1 MGEKKPN
8 VLVFFT
14 DQQRWDTVG
23 VYGSPMNLTPNL
35 DALAREG
42 TKFDLAFT
50 NQPVCAPARACIFT
64 GQYATTHK
72 VWRNGFGLKA
82 EDNTLAHCFKKAG
95 YEVGYIGKW
104 HLSPDELGPGYV
116 PPEYRGGFEDYWEAA
131 NLLEFTSH
139 PYDTNLYD
147 RDGNLIHISGYRV
160 DALTER
166 VIKFIN
172 QSHSNPFFLVVSYL
186 EPHHQNDLN
195 RFVAPD
201 GYREKFSNPFVP
213 YDLRTFPGDW
223 QEQLPDYYGCIARLD
238 EDFGSIVD
246 TLKEKGMFEDTI
258 VVFLSDHGCHFRTRN
273 TEYKR
278 SCHESSIRVPLI
290 FHGPG
295 FNKSLVIPEPVSLIN
310 FAPTILDAVNIPV
323 PDTMQGRSAMPLL
336 DRKIKDWKNEI
347 FIQIS
352 ESCVARAIRT
362 ERWKYSVI
370 AEDKDGW
377 LDSNSDT
384 YTDYQLYDLYSDPY
398 ELVNLAGRREYKG
411 IIEELRERL
420 TAKIEEVEG
429 VKPGIL
435 ERRFYP

>member
-238 EDFGSIVD
+238 EDFGRIVD

-323 PDTMQGRSAMPLL
+323 PDTMQGGSAMPLL
-336 DRKIKDWKNEI
+336 DRKIKNWKNEI

-384 YTDYQLYDLYSDPY
+384 YTDYQLYDLYSDLY

>member
-1 MGEKKPN
+1 MGEKKVN

-82 EDNTLAHCFKKAG
+82 GDNTLAHCFKKAG

-213 YDLRTFPGDW
+213 YDLRIFPGDW

>member
-1 MGEKKPN
+1 MGEKKVN

-238 EDFGSIVD
+238 EDFGRIVD

-323 PDTMQGRSAMPLL
+323 PDTMQGGSAMPLL

-384 YTDYQLYDLYSDPY
+384 YTDYQLYDLYSDLY

>member
-323 PDTMQGRSAMPLL
+323 PDTMQGGSAMPLL

>member
-64 GQYATTHK
+64 GQYATTHR
-72 VWRNGFGLKA
+72 VWRNGFGLKV
-82 EDNTLAHCFKKAG
+82 EDNTLAYCFKKAG

-116 PPEYRGGFEDYWEAA
+116 PPEYRGGFEDCWEAA

-166 VIKFIN
+166 VISFIN
-172 QSHSNPFFLVVSYL
+172 QPHSNPFFLVVSYL

-238 EDFGSIVD
+238 EDFGRIVD

-323 PDTMQGRSAMPLL
+323 PDTMQGGSAMPLL

>member
-1 MGEKKPN
+1 
-8 VLVFFT
+8 
-14 DQQRWDTVG
+14 
-23 VYGSPMNLTPNL
+23 
-35 DALAREG
+35 
-42 TKFDLAFT
+42 
-50 NQPVCAPARACIFT
+50 
-64 GQYATTHK
+64 
-72 VWRNGFGLKA
+72 
-82 EDNTLAHCFKKAG
+82 
-95 YEVGYIGKW
+95 
-104 HLSPDELGPGYV
+104 
-116 PPEYRGGFEDYWEAA
+116 
-131 NLLEFTSH
+131 
-139 PYDTNLYD
+139 
-147 RDGNLIHISGYRV
+147 
-160 DALTER
+160 
-166 VIKFIN
+166 
-172 QSHSNPFFLVVSYL
+172 
-186 EPHHQNDLN
+186 
-195 RFVAPD
+195 
-201 GYREKFSNPFVP
+201 
-213 YDLRTFPGDW
+213 
-223 QEQLPDYYGCIARLD
+223 
-238 EDFGSIVD
+238 
-246 TLKEKGMFEDTI
+246 MFEDTI